1 MGSSGSG
8 SGSGLYLDP
17 ELVYAFVRSNRPRD
31 LFRYLNS
38 VPGATAD
45 LHCRLASFA
54 GTALLAPRLGS
65 PPWPDE
71 ESWALYW
78 ARYAR
83 AHALMSRF
91 VAGGINDLLKPN
103 YREAVGSSRRTTIP
117 DTFITSTLQ
126 KLCGP
131 QVAGNPFGY
140 PSDPVGRHAA
150 IINQL
155 EASSSSTPTAML
167 PPQQTNYN
175 VVFNFPITPAPT
187 LDGIAFN
194 LGRHASNFAPW
205 GTDSTLELAFRKLSL
220 GQPGSEQMTPQEL
233 MQNNPAMGLLSLGQ
247 PGSEQMAPQRLM
259 QNREVDIKGKRP
271 ASEVDEQ
278 KVLVRVA
285 TLMAKDST
293 TGAAG
298 LLIKKGPRQFICASC
313 FPMLATEPVLLA
325 AACCEGIKIA
335 RAYQPSTIVVESHLF
350 HLLIPYLAG
359 AHLPC
364 PEMEE
369 LKKLLD
375 PSRCTLGGITKE
387 CNSTACQLALYSFTY
402 RLAEIFFGALPER
415 VFPYLACSQDQ

>member
-1 MGSSGSG
+1 MIWECLRRTANAAARSCSFQQGPRSRPDAAAHQHAAPRLRSLDFAPPTAAPEIGSSGSG
-8 SGSGLYLDP
+8 SASGRYLDP

-31 LFRYLNS
+31 LFCYLNS
-38 VPGATAD
+38 VPGAIAD

-54 GTALLAPRLGS
+54 GTALLAPRPGS

-78 ARYAR
+78 ARYAW
-83 AHALMSRF
+83 AHALVSR
-91 VAGGINDLLKPN
+91 
-103 YREAVGSSRRTTIP
+103 
-117 DTFITSTLQ
+117 
-126 KLCGP
+126 LCAP

-140 PSDPVGRHAA
+140 PSDPVSRRAA

-175 VVFNFPITPAPT
+175 AVINFPITPAPT
-187 LDGIAFN
+187 LDRASAFN
-194 LGRHASNFAPW
+194 LGRHASDFVPW

-278 KVLVRVA
+278 KVLVRVSYFDG
-285 TLMAKDST
+285 K
-293 TGAAG
+293 
-298 LLIKKGPRQFICASC
+298 R
-313 FPMLATEPVLLA
+313 
-325 AACCEGIKIA
+325 
-335 RAYQPSTIVVESHLF
+335 
-350 HLLIPYLAG
+350 
-359 AHLPC
+359 
-364 PEMEE
+364 
-369 LKKLLD
+369 
-375 PSRCTLGGITKE
+375 
-387 CNSTACQLALYSFTY
+387 
-402 RLAEIFFGALPER
+402 
-415 VFPYLACSQDQ
+415 

>member
-1 MGSSGSG
+1 MTFFAMSLESLMIWECLRRTANAAARSCSFQQGPRSRPDAAAHQHAAPRLRSLDFAPPTAAPEIGSSGSG
-8 SGSGLYLDP
+8 SASGRYLDP

-31 LFRYLNS
+31 LFCYLNS
-38 VPGATAD
+38 VPGAIAD

-54 GTALLAPRLGS
+54 GTALLAPRPGS

-78 ARYAR
+78 ARYAW
-83 AHALMSRF
+83 AHALVSRF
-91 VAGGINDLLKPN
+91 VAGGMNDLVLCGHGANICCNIGMSRCVLKHTLKPN

-117 DTFITSTLQ
+117 DTFIASTLQ
-126 KLCGP
+126 KLCAP

-140 PSDPVGRHAA
+140 PSDPVSRRAA

-175 VVFNFPITPAPT
+175 AVINFPITPAPT
-187 LDGIAFN
+187 LDRASAFN
-194 LGRHASNFAPW
+194 LGRHASDFVPW

-278 KVLVRVA
+278 KVLVRVSYFDG
-285 TLMAKDST
+285 K
-293 TGAAG
+293 
-298 LLIKKGPRQFICASC
+298 R
-313 FPMLATEPVLLA
+313 
-325 AACCEGIKIA
+325 
-335 RAYQPSTIVVESHLF
+335 
-350 HLLIPYLAG
+350 
-359 AHLPC
+359 
-364 PEMEE
+364 
-369 LKKLLD
+369 
-375 PSRCTLGGITKE
+375 
-387 CNSTACQLALYSFTY
+387 
-402 RLAEIFFGALPER
+402 
-415 VFPYLACSQDQ
+415 